1 MQGRSVLI
9 VDDEPAIVASLEF
22 LMQQEGYSVRVA
34 GDGDAA
40 LVAVSESLPDLVL
53 LDVMLP
59 TVDGYEVC
67 RRLRERPEGR
77 DLRIV
82 ILTAR
87 NHEREQA
94 LSAGADAF
102 LAKPFGTRELIAE
115 VERVMDPAPRQSSR
129 SGAQRSGRPGGSR

>member
-40 LVAVSESLPDLVL
+40 LVAVFESPPDLVL

-67 RRLRERPEGR
+67 RRLRDAPEGR

-102 LAKPFGTRELIAE
+102 LAKPFGTRELVAE
-115 VERVMDPAPRQSSR
+115 VERVM
-129 SGAQRSGRPGGSR
+129 RPPPQPSACRGDRPDGTR